1 MTVRKGLIE
10 GAVLQTPSYKKR
22 GFWQIGQ
29 NALVKPVIAGLL
41 LIILG
46 AFFIPACA
54 AASIPVAS
62 FVSTVTVG
70 TTPLTVQFLDS
81 STNSPTLWL
90 WSFGDGGTSTVQNPS
105 HTYSV
110 AGTYTVTLTASNTA
124 GSDTA
129 TQTGYVTVSSVATG
143 PVASFVSTVTTGTTP
158 LTVQFVDS
166 STNSPKTWAWSF
178 GDGGTSTLQNPSH
191 TYLAAGTY
199 TVTLT
204 ATNTAGSNTVTQT
217 GYIVVSAVS
226 TIPVASFLST
236 AVSGT
241 VPCTV
246 QFLDYS
252 TNTPVSWVWSFGDGN
267 TSTLQN
273 PSHTY
278 LAAGT
283 YTVTLTAT
291 NTAGSNTAT
300 KSGYITV
307 TYAVPITGFTSN
319 VTTGTTPLYVQ
330 FTDISTNTPTSWSWT
345 FGDGG
350 TSTLQNPVYEYTD
363 EGTNTVTLTATNS
376 AGSNTTST
384 TGYITA
390 TTITSPIASFTAD
403 VKSGTIPLT
412 IQFTDTSSY
421 SPTSWEWSFGDGS
434 SSTEE
439 NPSHT
444 YTTAGSY
451 SVTHTATNAG
461 GSRSTTASGYIT
473 ASAVT
478 TVPTTVPL
486 TTETTVSKITATTAP
501 AAVMATET
509 ISTMN
514 SASDSPS
521 LIYVIVGIMV
531 ISVIGIAA
539 LFFFR
544 RPPRGRN
551 HSWNRQL

>member
-1 MTVRKGLIE
+1 MGFTE
-10 GAVLQTPSYKKR
+10 GALLKPPVYKKYR
-22 GFWQIGQ
+22 FWQKTGRRFPI
-29 NALVKPVIAGLL
+29 KPIIAGLI

-46 AFFIPACA
+46 ALCIPACA
-54 AASIPVAS
+54 AESVPVAS
-62 FVSTVTVG
+62 FVSNVTTG
-70 TTPLTVQFLDS
+70 TTPFTVQFIDS
-81 STNSPTLWL
+81 SSNSPTSWS
-90 WSFGDGGTSTVQNPS
+90 WSFGDGGTSTVQSPT

-110 AGTYTVTLTASNTA
+110 SGTYTVTLTASNAA
-124 GSDTA
+124 GSNTI
-129 TQTGYVTVSSVATG
+129 TQTGYVTVSSVASS
-143 PVASFVSTVTTGTTP
+143 PVASFVSSVTAGTTP

-166 STNSPKTWAWSF
+166 STKSPTSWTWSF

-191 TYLAAGTY
+191 TYSAAGTY

-204 ATNTAGSNTVTQT
+204 ATNAAGSNTVTQT

-226 TIPVASFLST
+226 SIPVASFVST
-236 AVSGT
+236 VKTGT
-241 VPCTV
+241 SPLTV
-246 QFLDYS
+246 QFVDSS
-252 TNTPVSWVWSFGDGN
+252 TNNPVSWVWSFGDGN
-267 TSTLQN
+267 TSTLEN

-278 LAAGT
+278 VTAGT

-291 NTAGSNTAT
+291 NAGGSNTISNA
-300 KSGYITV
+300 GYITV
-307 TYAVPITGFTSN
+307 TYAVPVASFTSN
-319 VTTGTTPLYVQ
+319 VTSGTTPLYVK
-330 FTDISTNTPTSWSWT
+330 FTDTTINSPASWSWS

-350 TSTLQNPVYEYTD
+350 TSTDQNPIYEYTTA
-363 EGTNTVTLTATNS
+363 GTYTVTLIATNE
-376 AGSNTTST
+376 AGSNTVST
-384 TGYITA
+384 TGYITVA
-390 TTITSPIASFTAD
+390 TITSPIASFTAD

-412 IQFTDTSSY
+412 VQFTDTSSY
-421 SPTSWEWSFGDGS
+421 TPTSWEWSFGDGS

-461 GSRSTTASGYIT
+461 GSRTTIASSYIT

-478 TVPTTVPL
+478 TVLTTVPI
-486 TTETTVSKITATTAP
+486 TTETTVSKTTATATAAP
-501 AAVMATET
+501 AAVKATET
-509 ISTMN
+509 ISTTN

-531 ISVIGIAA
+531 IAVIGIAA

>member
-10 GAVLQTPSYKKR
+10 GVVLQTPSYKKR

-29 NALVKPVIAGLL
+29 KALVKPVIAGLL
-41 LIILG
+41 LIILS
-46 AFFIPACA
+46 ALFIPACA

-70 TTPLTVQFLDS
+70 TTPLTVQFLD
-81 STNSPTLWL
+81 
-90 WSFGDGGTSTVQNPS
+90 
-105 HTYSV
+105 
-110 AGTYTVTLTASNTA
+110 
-124 GSDTA
+124 
-129 TQTGYVTVSSVATG
+129 
-143 PVASFVSTVTTGTTP
+143 
-158 LTVQFVDS
+158 
-166 STNSPKTWAWSF
+166 
-178 GDGGTSTLQNPSH
+178 
-191 TYLAAGTY
+191 
-199 TVTLT
+199 
-204 ATNTAGSNTVTQT
+204 
-217 GYIVVSAVS
+217 
-226 TIPVASFLST
+226 
-236 AVSGT
+236 
-241 VPCTV
+241 
-246 QFLDYS
+246 YS

-267 TSTLQN
+267 TSTLEN

-278 LAAGT
+278 TIPGT

-291 NTAGSNTAT
+291 NTAGSNTVT

-307 TYAVPITGFTSN
+307 TYVVPVTGFTSN

-330 FTDISTNTPTSWSWT
+330 FTDISTSTPTSWSWT

-363 EGTNTVTLTATNS
+363 EGTYTVSLTATNS

-412 IQFTDTSSY
+412 VQFTDTSTY
-421 SPTSWEWSFGDGS
+421 TPTSWEWSFGDGS

-461 GSRSTTASGYIT
+461 GSRTTTASSYIT
-473 ASAVT
+473 ASVVT
-478 TVPTTVPL
+478 TVPTTVPI
-486 TTETTVSKITATTAP
+486 TTETTVSKITATATAAP
-501 AAVMATET
+501 AVVKATET
-509 ISTMN
+509 ISTTN

-531 ISVIGIAA
+531 IAVIGIAA

-551 HSWNRQL
+551 RSWNRQL